1 MVVHPPNRLSRPKRH
16 RGFARTAVMAVSS
29 LVLVLALYVIYQRT
43 SARDGILAS
52 PAPTAASNSPND
64 SDREKP
70 PIDADNVPIDLT
82 AAALRDGPA
91 LKGPQD
97 VKGRGGSE
105 GAVDYYDERGRK
117 WLSVRFRTWRPVE
130 GADNEVEIDE
140 PVIRFRTPRGQL
152 IKAEAKHGHL
162 SLRTLSS
169 RTQEPQSGS
178 LTGDVRITVDRL
190 SDAQRELL
198 PEDQR
203 DNLDDA
209 RRIDIE
215 MESIVFDM
223 ELSRVTSPGAFRIK
237 SIEADIRGSGLSLRF
252 NELESRIET
261 LIVSEGESIELWGVG
276 DQFNIDLENVDEGGA
291 EVEQAAADE
300 QPEAVETDIVAAADD
315 GSVVDGD
322 APTDVMDIDSDGVPI
337 LRPQEPV
344 KNRIRPTDTYT
355 AVFEDDVRVTRFTKE
370 LIAGRLAADR
380 LELLFDFGD
389 RQRDLARRNP
399 HASPKGD
406 DDQGEPISSDDD
418 RVLLTWHGKLTL
430 ESVRTE
436 KTQEQIDAEALSPES
451 YKPQRMQVTA
461 TGTPVELSDP
471 TRRVICKKL
480 IYSDDSGV
488 ATLEGDASMPAV
500 VASQGMGKLA
510 AMTIS
515 LDRENGTASAAG
527 PGRLETLAA
536 PGGRGLG
543 DQPLELDFSRRLD
556 ATFEPVEVSKFDPQ
570 TGRSYKSNRQTLKHA
585 EFDGDVKMR
594 HGAENVT
601 CGRIGIDFERDANGD
616 VFPTAADA
624 YDDVVAYSQDR
635 YIQAADR
642 MLLDM
647 ESIEEPR
654 PPFDM
659 ARARAEAIRRNQDPD
674 ALDWDAIRANY
685 ESKRT
690 YRAGLK
696 RLQAFGDVEV
706 RDPRQAFEVSSRELD
721 CSFRDGKQIER
732 GLITPREKGG
742 SYIRFGDFSIATP
755 QRIPFDVIA
764 QKVEIDG
771 PGRMTFP
778 ATQDL
783 DGGKLKEPE
792 IVRVSWARSM
802 RFAGDDNKASFDG
815 DVRAKTDTSDFEAPK
830 LDITFRDVEPEQP
843 QAAKPQRDWWIFEPL
858 INRQP
863 SESLPP
869 IDLASDRKRK
879 EPTYVYA
886 TGGVKVVTRQYHKGD
901 DQIATRMLIV
911 APTLVIDPIQE
922 LMSAEGAGSLLIED
936 YKSPT
941 AGASSGGAVVTP
953 FGKQLSNE
961 SSQTYV
967 SWAASMVY
975 HYRNNQARFDRDVQ
989 VSHRTG
995 GKMKLVDALRRDGG
1009 PVPPRDQGREASLRC
1024 DAMEIRF
1031 MRDSAKDQAGA
1042 SRLSG
1047 NEVDSFMARG
1057 DVAFEDSGISAIA
1070 HTILYHR
1077 VDGILQIMGSDTQ
1090 DAQLFDQRKR
1100 FTALKGPK
1108 FIWDRNTNQIN
1119 LEQSTAHI
1127 R

>member
-1 MVVHPPNRLSRPKRH
+1 M
-16 RGFARTAVMAVSS
+16 VMAVSS

-43 SARDGILAS
+43 SARDGILES
-52 PAPTAASNSPND
+52 PAPVAASPTPSD
-64 SDREKP
+64 SSSAAPPLDAEK
-70 PIDADNVPIDLT
+70 VPIELSVD
-82 AAALRDGPA
+82 ALRDGPSID
-91 LKGPQD
+91 GPGG

-130 GADNEVEIDE
+130 GASNEVEIDE

-152 IKAEAKHGHL
+152 IKAEAKRGHL
-162 SLRTLSS
+162 TLRTLSS

-178 LTGDVRITVDRL
+178 LSGDVHITVDRL

-203 DNLDDA
+203 DHLDDA

-215 MESIVFDM
+215 MESISFDM
-223 ELSRVTSPGAFRIK
+223 ELSRVTTPGAFRIK
-237 SIEADIRGSGLSLRF
+237 SIEADIQGSGLSLRF
-252 NELESRIET
+252 NELESRIES
-261 LIVSEGESIELWGVG
+261 LVVSEGKSIELWGVG
-276 DQFNIDLENVDEGGA
+276 DQFSIDLESVEDADAKADHVVADDQPVADDA
-291 EVEQAAADE
+291 EV
-300 QPEAVETDIVAAADD
+300 VASTGDDDATVADD
-315 GSVVDGD
+315 D
-322 APTDVMDIDSDGVPI
+322 APTNAMDFDSDGVPI

-355 AVFEDDVRVTRFTKE
+355 AVFEDEVRVMRFAKE

-399 HASPKGD
+399 HASPTEQED
-406 DDQGEPISSDDD
+406 EGETVTGTDD
-418 RVLLTWHGKLTL
+418 RVLLTWRGKLTL

-480 IYSDDSGV
+480 VYSDDSGV

-500 VASQGMGKLA
+500 VASQDMGKLA

-515 LDRENGTASAAG
+515 LDRASGTAFAVG
-527 PGRLETLAA
+527 PGRLETSAA
-536 PGGRGLG
+536 PDGRGLG
-543 DQPLELDFSRRLD
+543 EQPLELDFSRRLD
-556 ATFEPVEVSKFDPQ
+556 AAFESVEVSKFDPESGQ
-570 TGRSYKSNRQTLKHA
+570 SYKSKRQSLKHA
-585 EFDGDVKMR
+585 EFDGDVKMH
-594 HGAENVT
+594 HGAETVT
-601 CGRIGIDFERDANGD
+601 CGRIGIDFGRDANGD
-616 VFPTAADA
+616 VYPTVADA
-624 YDDVVAYSQDR
+624 YENVVAFSQDR
-635 YIQAADR
+635 YIRAADR

-659 ARARAEAIRRNQDPD
+659 AMARAEAVRRNQDPD
-674 ALDWDAIRANY
+674 TLDWDAIRTKY
-685 ESKRT
+685 ESKQNF
-690 YRAGLK
+690 RAGLK

-706 RDPRQAFEVSSRELD
+706 RDPKQAFEVSARELD

-732 GLITPREKGG
+732 GLVTPRDEGG

-755 QRIPFDVIA
+755 QRVPFDVIG
-764 QKVEIDG
+764 QKVDIDG

-783 DGGKLKEPE
+783 DGGKLDNPE
-792 IVRVSWARSM
+792 IVRVSWTRSM
-802 RFAGDDNKASFDG
+802 RFAGDENKASFDG

-830 LDITFRDVEPEQP
+830 LDISFRDIEPEQP

-858 INRQP
+858 INREPDQ
-863 SESLPP
+863 SLPP
-869 IDLASDRKRK
+869 IELASDRKRK

-886 TGGVKVVTRQYHKGD
+886 TGGVKVITRQYHKRT

-922 LMSAEGAGSLLIED
+922 VMSAEGAGSLLIED
-936 YKSPT
+936 YKSPN
-941 AGASSGGAVVTP
+941 ASPSSGTAVVTP

-967 SWAASMVY
+967 SWAANMVY
-975 HYRNNQARFDRDVQ
+975 HYRNNQAHFERDVQ

-995 GKMKLVDALRRDGG
+995 GKMKLIEALRQDGG
-1009 PVPPRDQGREASLRC
+1009 PVPSEDQGREASLRC

-1031 MRDSAKDQAGA
+1031 MRDSDKDQAGA

-1057 DVAFEDSGISAIA
+1057 EVSFEDSGISAIA